1 MSKISFKWP
10 KELVL
15 GVIIFCIG
23 LVYFTYLPVRYD
35 FDGTVFSQY
44 LRYAL
49 IRDDLIVTAQPQ
61 HPLYI
66 PINYLIYKG
75 LETVSGYSMLEY
87 FHLQLFSLCF
97 GLLTLWVSYKII
109 KEVAAAPQAQKGV
122 APPAQ
127 KATLPADE
135 SRNGE
140 KVGFFCK
147 LFPGINKKVTDRQ
160 FFYFAGMVLIAC
172 CYGTW
177 YYSVEAEVHMAGL
190 FFITAGVYLL
200 FFKPGPPDKLSRTL
214 AASFCFA
221 LSACFHLT
229 NGLIAISVLL
239 IFILEKK
246 SFGKIF
252 KFFSFYLLFLLVG
265 LSVFTLITKVNMLVL
280 YKKVSSGKD
289 LLAGYKISYWTGFS
303 LETLWESI
311 KSAAYGIL
319 VPASPVLAV
328 LSIFLFFAA
337 AALIIYAGAK
347 SKEKKTYYR
356 LGLWALPYFIF
367 FTFWDY
373 RNTEFKLN
381 VILPF
386 MILFIV
392 SAAFIQIQNKI
403 SFFLFTAIIVSVF
416 IVNLYFFVL
425 PANNIQNNRNYLV
438 AEAVGKVTLPRSIVV
453 IGGCGTDLSIYNKI
467 YISYFFRRKTFRMD
481 WMLGKGLSLEDI
493 DARIKQELSD
503 GTAVYFFSEI
513 VRESKTVRQIL
524 KNHNLKAVD
533 YFKFIKK
540 MDLKEKIPL
549 INGYYLA
556 RI

>member
-1 MSKISFKWP
+1 MSKVSFKWS
-10 KELVL
+10 KELAL
-15 GVIIFCIG
+15 IFIIFCIG
-23 LVYFTYLPVRYD
+23 LVYFANFPVSYD

-49 IRDDLIVTAQPQ
+49 MRDDLVVTAQPQ
-61 HPLYI
+61 HPFYI

-75 LETVSGYSMLEY
+75 LQTVSGYNMLEY

-109 KEVAAAPQAQKGV
+109 KAA

-127 KATLPADE
+127 VAALPADE
-135 SRNGE
+135 SRNSG
-140 KVGFFCK
+140 KGGFFCT
-147 LFPGINKKVTDRQ
+147 LFPGINKRVTERQ
-160 FFYFAGMVLIAC
+160 FFHFAGMVLIAC

-190 FFITAGVYLL
+190 FFITAGIYLL
-200 FFKPGPPDKLSRTL
+200 FFKPGPPDKLSRIL

-221 LSACFHLT
+221 VSACFHLT
-229 NGLIAISVLL
+229 NGLIIFSVLL
-239 IFILEKK
+239 IFILERK
-246 SFGKIF
+246 SFAKMV
-252 KFFSFYLLFLLVG
+252 KFFSFYFLFLLVE
-265 LSVFTLITKVNMLVL
+265 LSVFALITKVNLWTHYKNVL
-280 YKKVSSGKD
+280 SGKD
-289 LLAGYKISYWTGFS
+289 FLAGYKISYWTGFS

-311 KSAAYGIL
+311 KSAALGIL
-319 VPASPVLAV
+319 IPASPLIAI
-328 LSIFLFFAA
+328 LSIMFFFAA

-347 SKEKKTYYR
+347 SKGKKTYYK
-356 LGLWALPYFIF
+356 LGLWALPYFLF
-367 FTFWDY
+367 FTFWDC

-392 SAAFIQIQNKI
+392 SAALLHIRNKI
-403 SFFLFTAIIVSVF
+403 KIFMFTAIIVSVF
-416 IVNLYFFVL
+416 FVNLCFFAV
-425 PANNIQNNRNYLV
+425 PAKNIQNNRNYLV
-438 AEAVGKVTLPRSIVV
+438 AEAVGKVTLPRSTVV
-453 IGGCGTDLSIYNKI
+453 IGGCGTDLSIHNKI
-467 YISYFFRRKTFRMD
+467 YISYFTYRRTFILD

-493 DARIKQELSD
+493 HVRLKQELSD

-513 VRESKTVRQIL
+513 VRESKTVRQLL

-540 MDLKEKIPL
+540 MDFKEKVPL
-549 INGYYLA
+549 IDGYYLA